1 MSILRTQSARS
12 AVCLI
17 VLSFVSLPCSGDE
30 VVPADPAPQWWR
42 GNIHTHSLW
51 SDGDDF
57 PEMIA
62 EWYRTHDYNFLALSD
77 HNVMGQGMR
86 WMKLSSIESR
96 GGKEVLDKYKARFGE
111 HWVETKGEPDSP
123 DYSIRLKPLDEF
135 RSLVEQRG
143 RFIMMQGEE
152 ISDSA
157 EGVPVH
163 MNATNLNQLIE
174 PLGGSTVREAMSN
187 NLRSVEEQ
195 AKRAGREILMHLNH
209 PNFGY
214 AVTAEDIAAVV
225 QERFFEVYNG
235 HPAVGH
241 HGDEHHPGVERLWD
255 IANTIRLGE
264 LNAEPLYGVATD
276 DSHNYHGKPNGASTG
291 RGWVMVRARF
301 LTPEHLVRAM
311 KAGDFYSSSG
321 VALRDVV
328 FDESSRTLTV
338 QVNAVEGESYTTQF
352 IGTRKSA
359 DRTPKE
365 PAVEGKRLTKT
376 YSAEVG
382 AVLAEVSGIQA
393 SYQMKGDELYIRAVV
408 TSSALVVNPPFE
420 GQQKQAWTQPV
431 VSPTP

>member
-1 MSILRTQSARS
+1 MSILLTQSARS

-143 RFIMMQGEE
+143 QFIMMQGEE

-163 MNATNLNQLIE
+163 MNATLSLIH
-174 PLGGSTVREAMSN
+174 
-187 NLRSVEEQ
+187 
-195 AKRAGREILMHLNH
+195 I
-209 PNFGY
+209 
-214 AVTAEDIAAVV
+214 
-225 QERFFEVYNG
+225 
-235 HPAVGH
+235 
-241 HGDEHHPGVERLWD
+241 
-255 IANTIRLGE
+255 
-264 LNAEPLYGVATD
+264 
-276 DSHNYHGKPNGASTG
+276 
-291 RGWVMVRARF
+291 
-301 LTPEHLVRAM
+301 
-311 KAGDFYSSSG
+311 
-321 VALRDVV
+321 
-328 FDESSRTLTV
+328 
-338 QVNAVEGESYTTQF
+338 
-352 IGTRKSA
+352 
-359 DRTPKE
+359 
-365 PAVEGKRLTKT
+365 
-376 YSAEVG
+376 
-382 AVLAEVSGIQA
+382 
-393 SYQMKGDELYIRAVV
+393 
-408 TSSALVVNPPFE
+408 
-420 GQQKQAWTQPV
+420 
-431 VSPTP
+431 